1 MNLMNESVDIDEITL
16 TNDACN
22 GVDNGAVNVALQ
34 QKRGLGQA
42 TIRLRK
48 IRHWSWHARMGA
60 SVRLQGLI
68 ETWTRIESILL
79 STINAM

>member
-22 GVDNGAVNVALQ
+22 GVDNGAVNVALATT
-34 QKRGLGQA
+34 KKGLGQA

-48 IRHWSWHARMGA
+48 IRHWSWHVRMGA
-60 SVRLQGLI
+60 SV
-68 ETWTRIESILL
+68 
-79 STINAM
+79 